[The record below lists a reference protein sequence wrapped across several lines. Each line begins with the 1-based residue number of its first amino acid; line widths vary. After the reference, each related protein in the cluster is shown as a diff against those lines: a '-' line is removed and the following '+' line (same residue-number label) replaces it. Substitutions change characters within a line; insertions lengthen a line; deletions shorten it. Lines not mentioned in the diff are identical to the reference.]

1 MYNVP
6 KAKSP
11 EYILDIEKHYIHQH
25 LENVLTLH
33 RQNPPSTQRD
43 SYSVHVYN
51 VYTPDHFDKSGLG
64 WQSKLKLVSLR

>member
-11 EYILDIEKHYIHQH
+11 EYTLDIEKHYIHQH

-43 SYSVHVYN
+43 SYSVYN
-51 VYTPDHFDKSGLG
+51 V
-64 WQSKLKLVSLR
+64 